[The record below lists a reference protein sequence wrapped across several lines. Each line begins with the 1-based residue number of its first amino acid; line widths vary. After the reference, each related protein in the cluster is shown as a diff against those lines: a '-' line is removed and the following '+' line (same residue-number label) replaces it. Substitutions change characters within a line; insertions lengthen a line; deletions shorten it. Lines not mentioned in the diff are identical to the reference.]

1 MVNSPKNW
9 QGRVICALF
18 FLGVV
23 CPASAQ
29 EPESRFE
36 LFGQFGGSFLTS
48 KSGTGVTPV
57 FDPST
62 GSLSLEPTSQKS
74 SFVKTG
80 RLFTGLRYYFT
91 AQDAVEVSYSY
102 SPSDLRERQDLIN
115 QTFGSNIRASFVS
128 LNYVRYL
135 MRHDR
140 WQLFVTGG
148 LGFVHLDG
156 FASPD
161 NDKFTTNFGGGMDI
175 VLNRVLTFRFEY
187 RDFLMDRPTI
197 LFASPGGVVHNHVP
211 SAGVVFKF

>member
-9 QGRVICALF
+9 QGRVICALV

-36 LFGQFGGSFLTS
+36 LFGQFGGSFFTE
-48 KSGTGVTPV
+48 KSARGGAFVLDPV
-57 FDPST
+57 FVFVGIPT
-62 GSLSLEPTSQKS
+62 RKTTSLT
-74 SFVKTG
+74 KTG
-80 RLFTGLRYYFT
+80 RLFVGVRYYFT